1 MYKYNCQLHYTIP
14 CDIFLPVTPDVLQY
28 IDRICREN
36 TDLCIGKTLEIGSMD
51 VNGSVS
57 HHFSDYTGLDMRP
70 GPNVDIVSNGH
81 DIPFPNEHFD
91 LVLILETLEHD
102 NRFWVTLLEV
112 WRILKPSGMAII
124 TVPNIGFQ
132 RHDYPSDYWRF
143 TADGLKE
150 LFMWADLTPVEI
162 VDMGYAVFGR
172 AIKNQWG

>member
-1 MYKYNCQLHYTIP
+1 MS
-14 CDIFLPVTPDVLQY
+14 VTQDVLQF
-28 IDRICREN
+28 IDRICKEN
-36 TDLCIGKTLEIGSMD
+36 PALRTGKTLEIGSMN

-91 LVLILETLEHD
+91 LVLTLETLEHD
-102 NRFWVTLLEV
+102 NRFWVTLLEI
-112 WRILKPSGMAII
+112 WRILKPGGMAII

-150 LFMWADLTPVEI
+150 LFTWADLTPIEI
-162 VDMGYAVFGR
+162 IDMGYAAFGR